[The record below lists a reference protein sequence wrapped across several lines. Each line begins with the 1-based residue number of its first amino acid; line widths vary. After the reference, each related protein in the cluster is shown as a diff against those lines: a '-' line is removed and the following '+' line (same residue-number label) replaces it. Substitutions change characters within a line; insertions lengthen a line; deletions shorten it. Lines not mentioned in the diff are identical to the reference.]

1 MHMLK
6 LLMYVC
12 MCTLIHQTPSEALSH
27 VLSHL
32 TIPLCPSFFIL
43 ENEMIISHSAF
54 FIKQSM

>member
-1 MHMLK
+1 MLK

-12 MCTLIHQTPSEALSH
+12 MCTLIHCTPSEAPPH

-32 TIPLCPSFFIL
+32 TICPCPGFFIL

-54 FIKQSM
+54 LIKQSL